1 MCIEQA
7 KLARKRKAGGADAGD
22 EDHPMNM
29 VKTKDE
35 WSDDD
40 DEAYYK
46 EAVGEDAE
54 VRSNPVW
61 KKYQTCRCERGVVEV

>member
-1 MCIEQA
+1 VYIEQA

-46 EAVGEDAE
+46 EVVGEDAE
-54 VRSNPVW
+54 VRRSPVEPNP
-61 KKYQTCRCERGVVEV
+61 KP